1 MHKHL
6 LNYVQSRQVK
16 ISGIKVDEIIAI
28 KEQVLPVLAS
38 TVMNIKFKGC
48 VDKKVTY
55 MTRIHALRSPM
66 ISGMPAVVSVDNNN
80 NCKIIVDNCA
90 LYDIFIQRNDVIGL
104 MDIEAEDLIPLED
117 YVISSILKYQKC
129 QLTK

>member
-1 MHKHL
+1 
-6 LNYVQSRQVK
+6 
-16 ISGIKVDEIIAI
+16 
-28 KEQVLPVLAS
+28 
-38 TVMNIKFKGC
+38 
-48 VDKKVTY
+48 
-55 MTRIHALRSPM
+55 M

-80 NCKIIVDNCA
+80 NCKIIVDNCT

-117 YVISSILKYQKC
+117 YVISSILNYQKC